1 MRTPIVAGLARVF
14 AVLVTAA
21 PARAVQVTTGSG
33 SGLAGQTV
41 DIPISVPNVT
51 GLGIRSLQFD
61 LSYNSAI
68 VTATDVIEA
77 GGLVGAAGWNDA
89 SFDVDIVSGATRRI
103 RVATAGANPLSGSG
117 AMLFVRF
124 VISPTQLASTSTGL
138 TLSALDFNEG
148 TPVDTTS
155 NGLITVNP
163 TPIITVTPNVATVIR
178 GNTQAFA
185 VGGSVTNPVS
195 WFTTNPAIATVSGSG
210 LMTGVAPGFV
220 RVYAVD
226 NAGRRDTTDS
236 DIEVRGMGLTAGT
249 TSVFANNTVDVPIT
263 VTSLTGLGIR
273 SGQVTLNF
281 TAGRATALS
290 VQTPP
295 GTLLNGWGTVGFDA
309 NIDDCTVDFAGTTD
323 LNGSGVLCYVRF
335 QGGPTATTTSL
346 VVAQALFNEVLP
358 AVTTNGS
365 LTITGLPV
373 LNVSPNSVTLLAGQ
387 TQQFTVSGTVTPPVT
402 WSVIDPTLGT
412 ISPTGLFTAVKG
424 GVTQVKVVDNVGA
437 SGITSSVTI
446 YDFKATL
453 GTVTCPPGAT
463 VMVPLESDRLLG
475 GLGIYAMQYAVTFPS
490 TNVTAVNS
498 TASGLVGAWSP
509 NVLTRLPSAGRVE
522 VTAAGSAA
530 FANNGTTVHGLLFTV
545 SPTAP
550 NNTSIPLTLV
560 NVLCN
565 EGAPIPQIVNGLIL
579 VRTTTDAP
587 APGALAF
594 ALAPP
599 EPNPVRGP
607 SRLEFSVPDG
617 RAGVRLAVYGTDGR
631 RVRMLHD
638 GPLGDGAQSVAWDVA
653 DERGQRVPAGL
664 YFVRLEWNGRSLSRK
679 LAVVP

>member
-1 MRTPIVAGLARVF
+1 MRTPFVAGLALVF

-61 LSYNSAI
+61 LSYNGNI

-77 GGLVGAAGWNDA
+77 GGLVGAAGWSDA

-103 RVATAGANPLSGSG
+103 RVATAGANALSGSG

-124 VISPTQLASTSTGL
+124 VISPTQLNATASTL
-138 TLSALDFNEG
+138 VLSALDFNEG

-155 NGLITVNP
+155 NGTLTVNA
-163 TPIITVTPNVATVIR
+163 TPIITVSPNTGTVIR
-178 GNTQAFA
+178 GNTLAFS
-185 VGGSVTNPVS
+185 VFGSVTNPVS
-195 WFTTNPAIATVSGSG
+195 WATTNPAIATIGGTG
-210 LMTGVAPGFV
+210 LLTGVSPGFV

-226 NAGRRDTTDS
+226 NAGRRDTTDA

-295 GTLLNGWGTVGFDA
+295 GTLLNGWGTVGFGA
-309 NIDDCTVDFAGTTD
+309 NADNCTVDFAGTSD

-335 QGGPTATTTSL
+335 LGGPTATSTGL
-346 VVAQALFNEVLP
+346 VVSQALFNEVLP

-365 LTITGLPV
+365 LTITGLPT
-373 LNVSPNSVTLLAGQ
+373 LNVSPFSASLLAGQ
-387 TQQFTVSGTVTPPVT
+387 TQQFTVSGSVTPPVT
-402 WSVIDPTLGT
+402 WSVLDPTLGT
-412 ISPTGLFTAVKG
+412 ISPTGLFTAIKG

-437 SGITSSVTI
+437 TGISGLVTI

-463 VMVPLESDRLLG
+463 VMVPIESDRLLG
-475 GLGIYAMQYAVTFPS
+475 GLGIYSMQYVVTFP
-490 TNVTAVNS
+490 TANVTGVIPTN
-498 TASGLVGAWSP
+498 SGLVGAWSP
-509 NVLTRLPSAGRVE
+509 NVLTRVPSAGRVE

-530 FANNGTTVHGLLFTV
+530 FANNGTTVHGLMFTV
-545 SPTAP
+545 SPSTP
-550 NNTSIPLTLV
+550 NNTNIPLTLS

-565 EGAPIPQIVNGLIL
+565 EGAPIPQIVSGVIQ
-579 VRTTTDAP
+579 VRTTADAP

-607 SRLEFSVPDG
+607 SRLAFSVPDG
-617 RAGVRLAVYGTDGR
+617 RTGVRLAVYGTDGR

-638 GPLGDGAQSVAWDVA
+638 GPLADGAQSVAWDVA
-653 DERGQRVPAGL
+653 DERGQRVPPGL